1 VSESE
6 SDESQKTEDP
16 TQRRLDQAREK
27 GQVAK
32 SQEINHWFIF
42 LGMAVVVTVFATS
55 MARGVVGTLRQFIE
69 HPHAIRIDTLQLREV
84 LTDTLAQIGL
94 ALLLPVLVIVMV
106 ALAAGLVQN
115 GLLISFESLKPKP
128 EKLSPLKGLKR
139 QFSAKSLAEFVKGVA
154 KITVVSG
161 VIMVL
166 MWPQLDLVPNI
177 AGMELTDFAA
187 LLRDM
192 VARILIA
199 VLAIMTLIAAL
210 DYLFQKHQHRKQLR
224 MTKQELKDEFK
235 QSEGDPMVKSR
246 LRQIRM
252 ERARKRM
259 MAAVPEADVVIT
271 NPTHYAVA
279 LKYDNQSM
287 NAPKLLAKGVDTVA
301 GKIREIAKEH
311 EIPIVENPPLTRAL
325 YQSVDLDQEIP
336 PEHYKAVAEVI
347 GYVMR
352 LKGRLSH
359 APSRPNRSGPRR
371 PGLPRP

>member
-1 VSESE
+1 MSESE
-6 SDESQKTEDP
+6 SDDSQKTEDP

-55 MARGVVGTLRQFIE
+55 IASGVVRSLRQFLE
-69 HPHAIRIDTLQLREV
+69 RPHAIRIDTFQLRE
-84 LTDTLAQIGL
+84 LMSDTLAQIGL
-94 ALLLPVLVIVMV
+94 TLLLPVLVIVMV

-115 GLLISFESLKPKP
+115 GLLFSFESLKPKL
-128 EKLSPLKGLKR
+128 EKLSPIKGLKR

-161 VIMVL
+161 VITLL
-166 MWPQLDLVPNI
+166 MWPNLDLIPNI

-192 VARILIA
+192 VARIVIA
-199 VLAIMTLIAAL
+199 VLAVMTLIAAL
-210 DYLFQKHQHRKQLR
+210 DFLFQKHQHRKQLR

-279 LKYDNQSM
+279 LKYDSMSM
-287 NAPKLLAKGVDTVA
+287 NAPKLLAKGVDILA
-301 GKIREIAKEH
+301 AKIREIANEH

-352 LKGRLSH
+352 LRGRLPRAS
-359 APSRPNRSGPRR
+359 ARPNRPGPPR

>member
-1 VSESE
+1 MSESE
-6 SDESQKTEDP
+6 SDDSQKTEDP

-55 MARGVVGTLRQFIE
+55 IASGVVGTLRQFLE
-69 HPHAIRIDTLQLREV
+69 HPHAIRIDTFQIRE
-84 LTDTLAQIGL
+84 LMTETLAQIGL
-94 ALLLPVLVIVMV
+94 TLALPVLVIVMV

-115 GLLISFESLKPKP
+115 GLIISFESLKPKP
-128 EKLSPLKGLKR
+128 EKLSPIKGLKR

-161 VIMVL
+161 VIALL
-166 MWPQLDLVPNI
+166 MWPNLDLIPNI

-192 VARILIA
+192 VARIVIA
-199 VLAIMTLIAAL
+199 VLAVMTLIAAL
-210 DYLFQKHQHRKQLR
+210 DFLFQKHQHRKQLR

-279 LKYDNQSM
+279 LKYDSMSM
-287 NAPKLLAKGVDTVA
+287 NAPKLLAKGVDILA
-301 GKIREIAKEH
+301 AKIREIANEH

-352 LKGRLSH
+352 LRGRLPRDS
-359 APSRPNRSGPRR
+359 ARPNRPGPPR